1 MSPIVSGSGATD
13 ELLEFDPTSEDAD
26 NYPLAIGPGTSY
38 GIVEHAYPAPPL
50 NVLYASS
57 IDTEGENPVS
67 RRHGDREITI
77 RLEMIGDTAGALQAD
92 LEAKYAKLQRD
103 GGTLQRTFKNGDV
116 LVYDILA
123 ADGWN
128 PVYGIQYYSDGDIT
142 ESAFTLRA
150 KPYSRGEEVEVGTDT
165 VETTLPVLIKT
176 VTDVPGQV
184 PALGRL
190 VIDEDDA
197 EDQQWLTW
205 GIESR
210 NYSADATA
218 ALFYEAEG
226 RTAMGGS
233 AIAVGPSG
241 ASGAGS
247 NVMRN
252 TALASSYQAIL
263 STQAI
268 SAGAHLSHIG
278 TFRVFARVQ
287 IPSTNTGTVTVGWEW
302 GEGDFR
308 RFTQQGHSELDP
320 TWEASWRIVDL
331 GLVTLRK
338 VTSGT
343 QRWEGRVLAK
353 STVAGDDIDVDWLMF
368 VPTDEGSGTASA
380 VLRVSTPTVFSAR
393 DEFDHSAG
401 SLTGKTPPVSTG
413 VWVGAGD
420 ATDFA
425 IDTTGDTAERT
436 ATSDTTGAMALG
448 CTGRWATAGTG
459 ALTNVVSQVDVMTD
473 NISSGSGTRLLGV
486 VARYTDSTNFVIAY
500 INAFSSGVLDT
511 PLSCVV
517 VVGDVAV
524 AAVGSESVPSFL
536 VDSWNTIR
544 MSVDSAG
551 RVAVWA
557 GPRGYLPRTP
567 QIMFQNSNLATS
579 GTLASGTSG
588 FYDQNS
594 GVTAITRNFDNFA
607 TWAPVGDAALFAS
620 QSVEIRAD
628 QVGREDS
635 GGTLWQPPSSYVGDY
650 LRVPVAGAEGR
661 TSRLI
666 AKASRGVPGSWA
678 DAGTD
683 DISGRLYV
691 TPRYLT

>member
-1 MSPIVSGSGATD
+1 
-13 ELLEFDPTSEDAD
+13 
-26 NYPLAIGPGTSY
+26 
-38 GIVEHAYPAPPL
+38 
-50 NVLYASS
+50 
-57 IDTEGENPVS
+57 
-67 RRHGDREITI
+67 
-77 RLEMIGDTAGALQAD
+77 
-92 LEAKYAKLQRD
+92 
-103 GGTLQRTFKNGDV
+103 
-116 LVYDILA
+116 
-123 ADGWN
+123 
-128 PVYGIQYYSDGDIT
+128 
-142 ESAFTLRA
+142 
-150 KPYSRGEEVEVGTDT
+150 
-165 VETTLPVLIKT
+165 
-176 VTDVPGQV
+176 
-184 PALGRL
+184 
-190 VIDEDDA
+190 
-197 EDQQWLTW
+197 
-205 GIESR
+205 
-210 NYSADATA
+210 
-218 ALFYEAEG
+218 
-226 RTAMGGS
+226 
-233 AIAVGPSG
+233 
-241 ASGAGS
+241 
-247 NVMRN
+247 
-252 TALASSYQAIL
+252 
-263 STQAI
+263 
-268 SAGAHLSHIG
+268 
-278 TFRVFARVQ
+278 
-287 IPSTNTGTVTVGWEW
+287 
-302 GEGDFR
+302 
-308 RFTQQGHSELDP
+308 
-320 TWEASWRIVDL
+320 
-331 GLVTLRK
+331 
-338 VTSGT
+338 
-343 QRWEGRVLAK
+343 
-353 STVAGDDIDVDWLMF
+353 
-368 VPTDEGSGTASA
+368 
-380 VLRVSTPTVFSAR
+380 
-393 DEFDHSAG
+393 
-401 SLTGKTPPVSTG
+401 
-413 VWVGAGD
+413 
-420 ATDFA
+420 
-425 IDTTGDTAERT
+425 
-436 ATSDTTGAMALG
+436 
-448 CTGRWATAGTG
+448 
-459 ALTNVVSQVDVMTD
+459 VVSQVDVMTD